1 MTDTLRLPF
10 RVALTALVCLN
21 VVFVQL
27 TGAVGSPW
35 FALLYGATL
44 GYPLWWRFASS
55 GAWRLLWNCGV
66 LALFGQL
73 LWHASTTGVR
83 FLLESGLLLAVFCQV
98 HLLNVLQRSQNA
110 DLVFFNSFL
119 IALVT
124 SFFVTDVAYS
134 IVFAVYA
141 FTFVLALHLNAIAS
155 GDHEIGRAAW
165 RAVGPQATVRALIA
179 VVTTAGLFLVVP
191 RDFQREGLV
200 GDELA
205 WSQQNL
211 SGYTEEIE
219 LGRSG
224 NTRISDRIVMRLS
237 PYGGAKLSDVPT
249 HWRGATSTHYRN
261 QAWRRLDLALRDDS
275 PDPRWQLR
283 SAEEWERQHAMP
295 PGARAREPLARVEAR
310 FFDRRVERLFMPLHA
325 SLLRLAPGTDTSRA
339 RPEEDGTCRFPL
351 VVRGRRARESETMT
365 WWVEIAHH
373 LRPHDSEL
381 TDAIRSTYTNI
392 ALDDVPPEL
401 ERILRD
407 EIELPRDASPR
418 QRVEA
423 CSSWLHDN
431 RGYLLPGEQGAARS
445 LDDFFAGAA
454 GGHCEYFATALAVM
468 LRVQGIPCRVVGGY
482 LACEGRRGAR
492 GDHRPRQARPRVG
505 RGLGGRDRVVHR
517 RPDARRGAR
526 ARGRADGDGPRRA
539 RGDVVLARPA
549 VERDHAVRPEAARRP
564 ARAAARR
571 AGSRRR
577 VRRQASSRGLRRSRR
592 ARRAMARHAPPARA
606 PTLGGGA
613 LAAGPGGGP
622 SRALGLRPDA
632 TATPR
637 ETLALGESRARTS
650 GTRRAQDRLA
660 ALRRATEEHERFCY
674 ATPESPAPGRPPG
687 LSARPTRSLPGPTDR
702 PTVQR
707 APPPAASSAAG
718 TSVER
723 TDPPETPET
732 WLSLS
737 RNFPTR
743 WTRSPRRSRPR
754 PSSSTTASITRPTST
769 SSTASSRAPSS
780 RACPSRTWSSP
791 SSGGMFNNAA
801 QVWNHTFYWNCMAP
815 NGGR

>member
-482 LACEGRRGAR
+482 LACEVDEEHGEII
-492 GDHRPRQARPRVG
+492 V
-505 RGLGGRDRVVHR
+505 RDKHAHAWVEVWEDGTGWFTVD
-517 RPDARRGAR
+517 PTPGVAR
-526 ARGRADGDGPRRA
+526 ALAAGQTETGPGALGAMWSWLDRQWSAITRFDQKQRAA
-539 RGDVVLARPA
+539 LLARLRAAPGAAVAFAGRHPLGAFAGLVALVGLWLGMHRLRERRRSA
-549 VERDHAVRPEAARRP
+549 VE
-564 ARAAARR
+564 
-571 AGSRRR
+571 
-577 VRRQASSRGLRRSRR
+577 RSRR
-592 ARRAMARHAPPARA
+592 AWRRAV
-606 PTLGGGA
+606 
-613 LAAGPGGGP
+613 
-622 SRALGLRPDA
+622 RALGLRPDA

-674 ATPESPAPGRPPG
+674 ATPESPPPV
-687 LSARPTRSLPGPTDR
+687 GP
-702 PTVQR
+702 R
-707 APPPAASSAAG
+707 A
-718 TSVER
+718 
-723 TDPPETPET
+723 
-732 WLSLS
+732 
-737 RNFPTR
+737 
-743 WTRSPRRSRPR
+743 
-754 PSSSTTASITRPTST
+754 
-769 SSTASSRAPSS
+769 
-780 RACPSRTWSSP
+780 
-791 SSGGMFNNAA
+791 
-801 QVWNHTFYWNCMAP
+801 
-815 NGGR
+815 